1 MGELATERVLKI
13 AAAAEAAR
21 KLGQEGARASGALAL
36 GVGERPPPAET
47 PAAEAVAED
56 GADAAGEAVGE
67 AVGEA
72 ASDGAGVDDSGQ
84 AAESGSK
91 TCSIS

>member
-36 GVGERPPPAET
+36 GVGERSPPAET

-56 GADAAGEAVGE
+56 GADAAGE

>member
-36 GVGERPPPAET
+36 GVGEKPPAETET

-56 GADAAGEAVGE
+56 GADAAGE

>member
-36 GVGERPPPAET
+36 GVGEPPPAAEA

-56 GADAAGEAVGE
+56 GADAAGE

>member
-1 MGELATERVLKI
+1 MATERVLKI

-47 PAAEAVAED
+47 PAAEAAAED
-56 GADAAGEAVGE
+56 GADAAGE

>member
-67 AVGEA
+67 A

>member
-1 MGELATERVLKI
+1 MATERVLKI

-36 GVGERPPPAET
+36 GVGERPPPPPAET
-47 PAAEAVAED
+47 PAAEAIAED
-56 GADAAGEAVGE
+56 GADAAGE